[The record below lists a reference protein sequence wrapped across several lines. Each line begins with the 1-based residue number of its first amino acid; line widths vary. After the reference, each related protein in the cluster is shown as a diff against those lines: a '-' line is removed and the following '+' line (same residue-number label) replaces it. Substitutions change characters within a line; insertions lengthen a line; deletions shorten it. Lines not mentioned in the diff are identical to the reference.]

1 MKNGR
6 WDDVRKYNTE
16 SVERRNRIR
25 PDLRTARNIARKVA
39 EKYDDWV
46 DILMGQARMRN
57 AIQRKW
63 DERRRRIPEEDVD
76 TLIGAFKRE

>member
-1 MKNGR
+1 
-6 WDDVRKYNTE
+6 
-16 SVERRNRIR
+16 
-25 PDLRTARNIARKVA
+25 LRTARNIARKVA

-76 TLIGAFKRE
+76 TLIGAFK